1 MLAPARRDRGLL
13 RHQRG
18 EILIADLRRR
28 QDEHQDGETEG
39 GDLRPLRSVTRRNH
53 THYSTLRY
61 ATHTQDLDDDA
72 DLLKIDSSALAD
84 D

>member
-1 MLAPARRDRGLL
+1 MLAPARRDSGLL

-28 QDEHQDGETEG
+28 QEEHQDGETEG
-39 GDLRPLRSVTRRNH
+39 GDSPPPSA
-53 THYSTLRY
+53 RY
-61 ATHTQDLDDDA
+61 ATEPLRTLTQRYAAPLDDDA
-72 DLLKIDSSALAD
+72 DLLKIDLSAFPD